1 MYRER
6 KDEELQLMKEQVK
19 ALTTENVS
27 LSEKLRQFPSKSN
40 KAAEQTEELKKVAAE
55 RDELQFLLE
64 ATQAQVC
71 EGVLCM

>member
-1 MYRER
+1 
-6 KDEELQLMKEQVK
+6 MKEQVK

-27 LSEKLRQFPSKSN
+27 LSEKLRQFQSKSN
-40 KAAEQTEELKKVAAE
+40 KAAKQTEELKKVAAE
-55 RDELQFLLE
+55 RDELKFLLE